1 MRVHTIVAATLLL
14 AVGQPNFASAQ
25 GPSFD
30 CAKADGTVQ
39 KQICSDTALGALDR
53 KLDEVYKAAVKKA
66 TGKML
71 ATLRTEQRGWV
82 KGRDECWKAT
92 KDTPSWITASWTV
105 DSVKACIE
113 ANYKVRTSELQA
125 TWRLIA
131 PKTVSY
137 MCQNNPA
144 NEIVANFF
152 ETDPKSARLER
163 GDKTKTVWLVT
174 APTGPV
180 YEGQNV
186 SFTTKGN
193 DATASWMNEATG
205 NTENLTCK
213 VR

>member
-1 MRVHTIVAATLLL
+1 MAI
-14 AVGQPNFASAQ
+14 
-25 GPSFD
+25 
-30 CAKADGTVQ
+30 
-39 KQICSDTALGALDR
+39 LGAENL
-53 KLDEVYKAAVKKA
+53 EE
-66 TGKML
+66 G
-71 ATLRTEQRGWV
+71 
-82 KGRDECWKAT
+82 
-92 KDTPSWITASWTV
+92 
-105 DSVKACIE
+105 
-113 ANYKVRTSELQA
+113 N
-125 TWRLIA
+125 LIQPGVSLGARSFNAA